1 MGRGSSGY
9 ERELKE
15 LLQGDPDAID
25 RYCRS
30 LPPADR
36 ATLRAASRA
45 PFLVVRAAG
54 SLGFDLVAMR
64 SELAFPVEVKASS
77 QDTIHFS
84 AASGRAAEQLAEHRR
99 RVERVG
105 LIALYAYRRI
115 GHRAGDPWRFYT
127 APTPPPPG
135 RVLSLVR
142 KRLPVVDRTAQ
153 GNAVLRWND
162 GMPLVRFLEA
172 VAFWTERPIATPPP

>member
-15 LLQGDPDAID
+15 LLQGDPEAIEH
-25 RYCRS
+25 YCRA
-30 LPPADR
+30 LDPTDR
-36 ATLRAASRA
+36 KVLRSAAQA

-105 LIALYAYRRI
+105 LIALYAYRRV
-115 GHRAGDPWRFYT
+115 GHRTGDPWRVYT

-142 KRLPVVDRTAQ
+142 RRLPVVDQTAQ
-153 GNAVLRWND
+153 GNAVLRWKD

-172 VAFWTERPIATPPP
+172 VAFWTARGPSGGSP

>member
-1 MGRGSSGY
+1 MGRGASGY

-15 LLQGDPDAID
+15 LLQGDPDAVE

-30 LPPADR
+30 LPPVDR
-36 ATLRAASRA
+36 VAMRSASRA

-64 SELAFPVEVKASS
+64 SELAFPVEVKASR

-99 RVERVG
+99 RVEHVG

-115 GHRAGDPWRFYT
+115 GHRDGDPWRIFT

-142 KRLPVVDRTAQ
+142 KRLPIVDSTAQ

-172 VAFWTERPIATPPP
+172 VTFWTTRPTTGASP